1 MEYLTL
7 LLFSLVLYMI
17 PGFILFF
24 NKTSKGNYLNFTLA
38 IGLITHGSLIY
49 ITTIANGINLNFSNS
64 LLIVS
69 WVTVFFYYLINR
81 KIQFNGLENLTL
93 IPAILIILIHPLLK
107 NDHHIEIQMSAYSII
122 HIIIAI
128 LSYSL
133 LTVGAIFSIFIL
145 LFEKNLT
152 NKDKAEQ
159 SFNSNFSLLS
169 MEDILF
175 KIYWFGFILLSITL
189 FSGILFS
196 NEIFSSSN
204 LLDPQKIWNHKTI
217 FSFMAWVT
225 YGTMLVGRVKYGWRG
240 KKAVVISLVAFIFLL
255 LSYFGTKF
263 VIEILLKQ

>member
-1 MEYLTL
+1 
-7 LLFSLVLYMI
+7 MI

-175 KIYWFGFILLSITL
+175 KIYWFGFFLLSITL
-189 FSGILFS
+189 FSGILFT
-196 NEIFSSSN
+196 NEIFGTSI
-204 LLDPQKIWNHKTI
+204 LWNHKTI
-217 FSFMAWVT
+217 FSLMAWVT
-225 YGTMLVGRVKYGWRG
+225 YGTMLIGRFNYGWRG
-240 KKAVVISLVAFIFLL
+240 KKAVIFSLIAFMFLI

-263 VIEILLKQ
+263 VLEILLNNNLS

>member
-93 IPAILIILIHPLLK
+93 IPALLIILSHPFLK
-107 NDHHIEIQMSAYSII
+107 NDQSFEIQMSINSII

-145 LFEKNLT
+145 LFQNNLT
-152 NKDKAEQ
+152 KKYQNEENF
-159 SFNSNFSLLS
+159 SGNFSLLS

-189 FSGILFS
+189 FSGILFT
-196 NEIFSSSN
+196 NEIFGTS
-204 LLDPQKIWNHKTI
+204 IVWNHKTI
-217 FSFMAWVT
+217 FSLMAWIT
-225 YGTMLVGRVKYGWRG
+225 YGAMLLGRMKYGWRG
-240 KKAVVISLVAFIFLL
+240 KKAVVISLIAFMFLL

-263 VIEILLKQ
+263 VLEILLNNNLS